1 MLCLFSTNV
10 CLHTQLHQW
19 SFVHIHSIPEMC
31 MVNSLSCIIC
41 SPAINDSKGLVDGPD
56 PQEAHIVGHTLMV
69 GIWEHGFWVVPIGV
83 YHALKVFF
91 RALFFAVGV
100 TSGHLCG

>member
-1 MLCLFSTNV
+1 MT
-10 CLHTQLHQW
+10 
-19 SFVHIHSIPEMC
+19 P
-31 MVNSLSCIIC
+31 
-41 SPAINDSKGLVDGPD
+41 KGLVDGPD

-91 RALFFAVGV
+91 CALFFAVGV
-100 TSGHLCG
+100 TSGHLCWCIRLAFRCVSYTFAHRM

>member
-1 MLCLFSTNV
+1 
-10 CLHTQLHQW
+10 
-19 SFVHIHSIPEMC
+19 
-31 MVNSLSCIIC
+31 
-41 SPAINDSKGLVDGPD
+41 
-56 PQEAHIVGHTLMV
+56 MV

-100 TSGHLCG
+100 TSGHLWAATRSLSPYKTTITKKGRFIMMDVVEEIIEEMSNPEVSIEPTVIIKTETSDE

>member
-1 MLCLFSTNV
+1 MT
-10 CLHTQLHQW
+10 
-19 SFVHIHSIPEMC
+19 P
-31 MVNSLSCIIC
+31 
-41 SPAINDSKGLVDGPD
+41 KGLVDGPD
-56 PQEAHIVGHTLMV
+56 PQEAHTVGHTLMV

-100 TSGHLCG
+100 TSGHLWGCIHRPMQ

>member
-1 MLCLFSTNV
+1 MT
-10 CLHTQLHQW
+10 
-19 SFVHIHSIPEMC
+19 P
-31 MVNSLSCIIC
+31 
-41 SPAINDSKGLVDGPD
+41 KGLVDGPD

-100 TSGHLCG
+100 TSGHLCVVTCHGVKHLTSSKVKISMKHLPCGLGSFIWVGLYHGVTMVL

>member
-1 MLCLFSTNV
+1 MT
-10 CLHTQLHQW
+10 
-19 SFVHIHSIPEMC
+19 P
-31 MVNSLSCIIC
+31 
-41 SPAINDSKGLVDGPD
+41 KGLVDGLD
-56 PQEAHIVGHTLMV
+56 PQQAHIVGHTLMV

-100 TSGHLCG
+100 TSGHLCLITCFVLVILPAASVPLTPVPAASAPAPTG